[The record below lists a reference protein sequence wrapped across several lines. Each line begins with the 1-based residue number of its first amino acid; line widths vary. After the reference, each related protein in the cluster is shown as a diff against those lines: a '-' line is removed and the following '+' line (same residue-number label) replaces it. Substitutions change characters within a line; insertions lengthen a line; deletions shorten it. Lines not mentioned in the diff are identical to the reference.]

1 MGAVN
6 SSRLK
11 KFAAAKE
18 AFHEW
23 AARVREFLDSAHELT
38 GEDAERAD
46 KAYRPYAPALKS
58 RPGTSHCW
66 RPQPKAHRCLRSA
79 LLVVSPSRGGDLGIV
94 KLSGLPGTG
103 ETAESAFPFLVTM
116 AGELVSASPQS
127 TIGPQSKASLCAL
140 SRNASVYGIMG
151 NSTETT
157 SPLFQVRDTKE

>member
-94 KLSGLPGTG
+94 KLSEPPKVLHKAARFGAQKFRVPFTCLRFAHAAFLAMYEYCQINNLSDINVGLRF
-103 ETAESAFPFLVTM
+103 ES
-116 AGELVSASPQS
+116 
-127 TIGPQSKASLCAL
+127 
-140 SRNASVYGIMG
+140 R
-151 NSTETT
+151 
-157 SPLFQVRDTKE
+157 PLRHS